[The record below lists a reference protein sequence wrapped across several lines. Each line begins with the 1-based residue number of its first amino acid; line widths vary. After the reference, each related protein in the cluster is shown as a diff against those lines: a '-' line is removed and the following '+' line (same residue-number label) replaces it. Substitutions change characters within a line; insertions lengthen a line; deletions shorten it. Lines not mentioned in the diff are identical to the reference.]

1 MKQASAACA
10 APTGAEAAQGP
21 RPFGGTGGAL
31 GLGAFPGTHGPERRC
46 DGRHPPRCLGC
57 APGAQVDVALPLTGL
72 AGRNVDPRPGTPE
85 HARDTDDRETPE
97 PARHRRDGPGLTG
110 APRAIGRT
118 VPFAGPD
125 DDDRRARSAVFRP
138 RSHDV
143 ERLAAVP
150 PDPPA
155 DHRTFGTAARRVSG
169 A

>member
-1 MKQASAACA
+1 MRQASAASA
-10 APTGAEAAQGP
+10 ALTGAEAAQGP

-31 GLGAFPGTHGPERRC
+31 GLGAFPGTHGPERRR

-57 APGAQVDVALPLTGL
+57 APGAQVDVALPLIGL

-85 HARDTDDRETPE
+85 YARDTDDRETPE
-97 PARHRRDGPGLTG
+97 LARHRRDGPGLTG

-118 VPFAGPD
+118 VPFAGTDGD
-125 DDDRRARSAVFRP
+125 DGRARSAVLRP
-138 RSHDV
+138 VAQDSQR
-143 ERLAAVP
+143 

-155 DHRTFGTAARRVSG
+155 HHRTFGAAARRVGG